1 MDEPLGQM
9 LGGTMGSMGLK
20 RLGEGIRGRFKP
32 ADASLH
38 LIRVQELWPV
48 LMGPVISQRSHPIQI
63 KNTDLIVGCWDLALI
78 TALREACQSGWP
90 EIKERLD
97 RWLSFE
103 ITKIVVIPSDPPRK
117 TKG

>member
-1 MDEPLGQM
+1 
-9 LGGTMGSMGLK
+9 MGSMGLK